1 MRICFV
7 ANADSVHVQRW
18 IKYFVDRGHDVNLI
32 THSDKVLG
40 GATTHRA
47 TSIGI
52 PNYISGLIKTS
63 KFIKEI
69 KPDIVHAHYVS
80 RYGVYAA
87 LANFH
92 PLVITAWGSDVLIE
106 PKKFGILRPM
116 IKLALEKADMLT
128 CDGEN
133 TTKKAIIKLGAN
145 PQKIRIVYFGV
156 DTKKFRPRK
165 KDKNLL
171 KNLSITDSQI
181 VISLR
186 YFKPVYNIETL
197 IKSMLLILKHTPNV
211 KFIIAGKGPEEDS
224 LKKLAKSLGILNS
237 ARFVG
242 WIPNDRLPRYLA
254 SSDIY
259 VSTSLS
265 DSGLAVSTAE
275 AMACEL
281 PVVITD
287 IGDNR
292 RWVEDGKNGFIV
304 PVKDSKSL
312 AKKII
317 YLLENEDVRT
327 RLGKASRK
335 IIEEKLNYRKEME
348 KMEKLYEGLVKG

>member
-32 THSDKVLG
+32 THSDKVLD
-40 GATTHRA
+40 GATTHRV

-80 RYGVYAA
+80 RYGAYAA

-106 PKKFGILRPM
+106 PKKFGILRPL

-133 TTKKAIIKLGAN
+133 TTKKAMIKLGAN

-156 DTKKFRPRK
+156 DTEKFRPGK
-165 KDKNLL
+165 NDKNLL
-171 KNLSITDSQI
+171 ESLSISDSQI

-186 YFKPVYNIETL
+186 DFKPVYNIGTL

-265 DSGLAVSTAE
+265 DSGLAASTAE

-287 IGDNR
+287 TGDNR

-304 PVKDSKSL
+304 PVKDPKSL

-327 RLGKASRK
+327 RFGKASRK
-335 IIEEKLNYRKEME
+335 IIEEKLNDRKEME